1 MPHRDRSGP
10 PRWRLILNGKA
21 AGDEAV
27 REAVAQA
34 RARGIELDVRV
45 TWEHGDGARYAA
57 EACAAGVDTLIAAG
71 GDGTLGEVA
80 SALLDAAGTTP
91 TRGVLPQGTAN
102 DVASAA
108 QLPDA
113 AEAAF
118 ALIAREPA
126 RTVDVLRVH
135 ADGRERWCVN
145 LASGG
150 FGTQVTVQT
159 DEGLKKMLGGL
170 AYLITGI
177 AQLGRIE
184 PCVARIR
191 GPGFEWDG
199 AFIALGLGNGR
210 QAGGGQALCPDALV
224 DDGLIDLTVIPELAG
239 EVGATVATLLTEG
252 REGALD
258 RVAVRARAPWFE
270 LRGETPF
277 DLNLDGEPVRAS
289 VFRVECRR
297 GRLRMHIP
305 ADSPLLRDAAAAA
318 FGRAGAG
325 DADASIDADADRHPA
340 PMHAPDVN
348 APLMPPF

>member
-1 MPHRDRSGP
+1 MPHRFRPGP
-10 PRWRLILNGKA
+10 LRWRLILNGKA

-27 REAVAQA
+27 REAVEQA
-34 RARGIELDVRV
+34 RAHGIGLDVRV
-45 TWEHGDGARYAA
+45 TWEHGDAARYVA
-57 EACAAGVDTLIAAG
+57 EACADGADTVIAAG

-80 SALLDAAGTTP
+80 SALLDASGDAP
-91 TRGVLPQGTAN
+91 SLGVLPEGTAN
-102 DVASAA
+102 DFASAA

-113 AEAAF
+113 PDAAF

-126 RTVDVLRVH
+126 RPVDMLRIH

-159 DEGLKKMLGGL
+159 DEGLKKVLGGL

-184 PCVARIR
+184 PCAARIR
-191 GPGFEWDG
+191 GPGFEWAG

-210 QAGGGQALCPDALV
+210 QAGGGQALCPDALI
-224 DDGLIDLTVIPELAG
+224 DDGMIDLTVIPELDG

-270 LRGETPF
+270 LHGEAPF

-289 VFRVECRR
+289 VFRVECMP
-297 GRLRMHIP
+297 GRLRMHLA
-305 ADSPLLRDAAAAA
+305 ADSPLLRDAPSAA
-318 FGRAGAG
+318 GERVTTRDG
-325 DADASIDADADRHPA
+325 DADANATADGQTGRARAPA
-340 PMHAPDVN
+340 AG